1 MNIYAFD
8 VDGTLTPI
16 KSSWWFAKVALGLDD
31 RSRSYASYFFNGLI
45 SYEEWVFLELQL
57 FKGLNV
63 STFKHIM
70 KAIPWRYGIEEL
82 IDFRHSK
89 PMDFFIAVTGGFGF
103 LGKRAVDE
111 LGFDDYIGVELE
123 VKDNILTGSPISY
136 PDFHGKGTA
145 LLDYLYVRGIEF
157 DKLLCIGDN
166 VNDIDMFKCC
176 DTSIAFCPSNGL
188 SKNDV
193 NVYIPSCNIRK
204 LVNLLRTIS
213 R

>member
-16 KSSWWFAKVALGLDD
+16 RSSWWFAKVALGLGN
-31 RSRSYASYFFNGLI
+31 RSKGFASYFFNGLI

-63 STFKHIM
+63 NTFNQIM

-82 IDFRHSK
+82 IDFRRSK

-176 DTSIAFCPSNGL
+176 DISIAFCPSNGL